1 MSTKTFAKFKKYAER
16 TNTNWIEAA
25 IEDIIMQKVT

>member
-16 TNTNWIEAA
+16 TNTNWIEAM
-25 IEDIIMQKVT
+25 IENIVRGR